1 MLIWNNFIG
10 WLLGVLGGDLS
21 EDRGTD
27 LRRERESCYVPSIA
41 HILTCTNCRSEMIP
55 I

>member
-27 LRRERESCYVPSIA
+27 LWRLERERAAMYLP
-41 HILTCTNCRSEMIP
+41 
-55 I
+55 